1 MQFAEHI
8 QNKINTDPTCDA
20 KKVFMSKYDA
30 AEQMLIEKGSDVRGK
45 HFDVW
50 QPESGIIK

>member
-50 QPESGIIK
+50 